1 MTDRHFQHK
10 KSHILTHTGERPH
23 QCEQCGKAFSRQ
35 QHLKLH
41 RLTHTGERPHQCE
54 QCGKAFSLQETLK
67 RHVLTHTG
75 ERPHQCEQCGKAF
88 SLQRNLKCHMLTHT
102 GERSHQCEQC
112 GKAFSRQQHLKLHML
127 THTGERPHQCEQCG
141 KAFSQ
146 QNTLK
151 CHMLTHTGE
160 KPHQCEQCGKA
171 FSQQNTLKCHM
182 LTHTG
187 EKPHQ
192 CEQCGKAFSQQN
204 TLKCHM
210 LTHTGEKPHQ
220 CEQCGKAFSL
230 QRNLKRHML
239 THTEEKPHQ
248 CEQCGK
254 AFSLQRNLKRH
265 MLTHT
270 GEKPH
275 QCEQCGKGTG
285 VAASVGGTAPLS
297 GAGALIVDAISQ
309 SCHVDGLAT
318 CSVSVLGA
326 EDEEQATHC
335 YKASGKSNS
344 SSVSAKPPM
353 SPGRVKTLEDLG
365 RHNLG
370 TWARHLPKIFNDL
383 AQDLAKILPKI
394 LGQEHYL
401 AQDSWPRTSC
411 WAGDPKHLESS
422 WVLIENGGQVTP
434 CDVLGVRPL
443 DLYLE
448 LERMQSKRIASICGI
463 FTATT
468 FPNPHP
474 ASSSSSPSLNSHP
487 NSQLVGTL
495 VPSLVIGGIPLSS
508 SDMDPLL
515 LDLLADVDQVRVQ
528 ARRMLYK
535 SRRPH
540 SHPPK
545 RHRSFSNLE
554 DLREDDED
562 KMAAQDR
569 LLKYPSAFDLQSYHL
584 SRVVADASVARSKL
598 SEFMDAI
605 KRFSLIN
612 WSGAEE
618 TELDGEQP
626 TNPLSSTK
634 RWLSDSNMLDEVG
647 GKGNK
652 GNSLYVPLAISSNA
666 RPTSFEAILDST
678 RT

>member
-1 MTDRHFQHK
+1 
-10 KSHILTHTGERPH
+10 
-23 QCEQCGKAFSRQ
+23 
-35 QHLKLH
+35 
-41 RLTHTGERPHQCE
+41 
-54 QCGKAFSLQETLK
+54 
-67 RHVLTHTG
+67 
-75 ERPHQCEQCGKAF
+75 
-88 SLQRNLKCHMLTHT
+88 
-102 GERSHQCEQC
+102 
-112 GKAFSRQQHLKLHML
+112 
-127 THTGERPHQCEQCG
+127 
-141 KAFSQ
+141 
-146 QNTLK
+146 
-151 CHMLTHTGE
+151 
-160 KPHQCEQCGKA
+160 
-171 FSQQNTLKCHM
+171 
-182 LTHTG
+182 
-187 EKPHQ
+187 
-192 CEQCGKAFSQQN
+192 
-204 TLKCHM
+204 
-210 LTHTGEKPHQ
+210 
-220 CEQCGKAFSL
+220 
-230 QRNLKRHML
+230 
-239 THTEEKPHQ
+239 
-248 CEQCGK
+248 
-254 AFSLQRNLKRH
+254 
-265 MLTHT
+265 
-270 GEKPH
+270 
-275 QCEQCGKGTG
+275 
-285 VAASVGGTAPLS
+285 
-297 GAGALIVDAISQ
+297 
-309 SCHVDGLAT
+309 
-318 CSVSVLGA
+318 
-326 EDEEQATHC
+326 
-335 YKASGKSNS
+335 
-344 SSVSAKPPM
+344 
-353 SPGRVKTLEDLG
+353 
-365 RHNLG
+365 
-370 TWARHLPKIFNDL
+370 
-383 AQDLAKILPKI
+383 
-394 LGQEHYL
+394 
-401 AQDSWPRTSC
+401 
-411 WAGDPKHLESS
+411 
-422 WVLIENGGQVTP
+422 
-434 CDVLGVRPL
+434 
-443 DLYLE
+443 
-448 LERMQSKRIASICGI
+448 MQSKRIASICGI

-666 RPTSFEAILDST
+666 RPTSSEAILIPPGPTSAQGREGPGRGPTPSAPWRRSQSRPEGSGEQSGRRRGRVRDAGPDREAAEHQGPCAGKRGEERGT
-678 RT
+678 AERRREG

>member
-1 MTDRHFQHK
+1 MGK
-10 KSHILTHTGERPH
+10 IMGKIMGKNMAMAKIMPLT
-23 QCEQCGKAFSRQ
+23 
-35 QHLKLH
+35 
-41 RLTHTGERPHQCE
+41 
-54 QCGKAFSLQETLK
+54 
-67 RHVLTHTG
+67 
-75 ERPHQCEQCGKAF
+75 
-88 SLQRNLKCHMLTHT
+88 
-102 GERSHQCEQC
+102 
-112 GKAFSRQQHLKLHML
+112 
-127 THTGERPHQCEQCG
+127 
-141 KAFSQ
+141 
-146 QNTLK
+146 
-151 CHMLTHTGE
+151 
-160 KPHQCEQCGKA
+160 
-171 FSQQNTLKCHM
+171 
-182 LTHTG
+182 
-187 EKPHQ
+187 
-192 CEQCGKAFSQQN
+192 
-204 TLKCHM
+204 
-210 LTHTGEKPHQ
+210 
-220 CEQCGKAFSL
+220 
-230 QRNLKRHML
+230 
-239 THTEEKPHQ
+239 
-248 CEQCGK
+248 
-254 AFSLQRNLKRH
+254 
-265 MLTHT
+265 
-270 GEKPH
+270 
-275 QCEQCGKGTG
+275 
-285 VAASVGGTAPLS
+285 
-297 GAGALIVDAISQ
+297 
-309 SCHVDGLAT
+309 
-318 CSVSVLGA
+318 
-326 EDEEQATHC
+326 
-335 YKASGKSNS
+335 
-344 SSVSAKPPM
+344 
-353 SPGRVKTLEDLG
+353 
-365 RHNLG
+365 
-370 TWARHLPKIFNDL
+370 WIFNDL

-443 DLYLE
+443 DLYLVSGSKHLE

-584 SRVVADASVARSKL
+584 SRVVADASMARSKL

-678 RT
+678 RTDISAGEGGARERPDSVSSMATLTESSRRVGGAIGEEEREGHVPLHPQQPPGERRRRLPQDHHQDPHPAPPRLPRTPGGRSSSDALSQQQQQQQLLQPTSSTDNSRPSSISGSSNLHGQPVTYLEARHIVLKMLAIASNHSKMQHDLSTSRTISLLTSCLGDPFEENVTNGIICLANLAQNVDSHPLLVQAKLAEKLGGVVFDGLRTRFHAAKVSRHIASHTRSCPHFQGTIETPSGRFPSERYRPEGSKRNGTCAETKALCMISFTAEWRRWRPALFLQLKPCVAN